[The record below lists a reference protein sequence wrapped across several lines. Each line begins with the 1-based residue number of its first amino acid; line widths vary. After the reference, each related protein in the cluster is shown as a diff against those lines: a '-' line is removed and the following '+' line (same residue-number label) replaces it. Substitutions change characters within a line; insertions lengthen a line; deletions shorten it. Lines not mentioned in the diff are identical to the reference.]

1 MTPVG
6 VFFICQNEDKCHF
19 VNSTKLSRIFEKRPA
34 DGSRRGGLTGSLAL
48 RWTRRA
54 PNMAKAAV
62 SGFWGVLPLITQ

>member
-6 VFFICQNEDKCHF
+6 VFFCWQGGAERDF
-19 VNSTKLSRIFEKRPA
+19 VHSTKLSRIFEKRPA

-62 SGFWGVLPLITQ
+62 SGFWGVLPLIT

>member
-1 MTPVG
+1 M
-6 VFFICQNEDKCHF
+6 CL
-19 VNSTKLSRIFEKRPA
+19 KLSRIFEKRPA

>member
-1 MTPVG
+1 MRL
-6 VFFICQNEDKCHF
+6 
-19 VNSTKLSRIFEKRPA
+19 KLSRIFEKRPA

-62 SGFWGVLPLITQ
+62 SGFWGVLPLITY